1 MGYLAQLLMADPQ
14 VALVVAAH
22 PDDET
27 IGAAGLMG
35 RFQRSY
41 VFHIT
46 DGAPHDRRFWTGADV
61 RTRAEYVRIRR
72 DELSRALSLAGI
84 EPGFASSLGVADLEA
99 VMALGALAQRVASLI
114 VQCQPSIV
122 VTHAYEGGHPDH
134 DAAACG
140 VWAATY
146 MVAQQGFTPPP
157 IVEMA
162 LYHGGPGHA
171 VTGHFLPRSSS
182 EPKAALEPEIE
193 LILTEDEK
201 WRKQAMLDCFGSQA
215 MALMSFRP
223 IEIERFRLAPEYDFT
238 QPPHPGPLLYEQ
250 RDFAVTGAAWREQAV
265 QGLRAL
271 GLLDQAGRLRPLDR
285 QHQASGHPG
294 SSAEPPRSGEAQS

>member
-1 MGYLAQLLMADPQ
+1 MMGYLAQLLMAEPQ

-35 RFQRSY
+35 RLQRSH
-41 VFHIT
+41 VFHVT
-46 DGAPHDRRFWTGADV
+46 DGAPHDPRFWTGADV

-72 DELSRALSLAGI
+72 DELARALSVAGI

-99 VMALGALAQRVASLI
+99 AMAVGAIAQRVASLLMKY
-114 VQCQPSIV
+114 QPSIV

-134 DAAACG
+134 DAASCG
-140 VWAATY
+140 VWAATHL
-146 MVAQQGFTPPP
+146 VVRAGFTPPP

-162 LYHGGPGHA
+162 LYHGNPGQL
-171 VTGHFLPRSSS
+171 VIGQFLPRPGA
-182 EPKAALEPEIE
+182 EPDADIEIV
-193 LILTEDEK
+193 LSEDET

-215 MALMSFRP
+215 MTLMSFRP
-223 IEIERFRLAPEYDFT
+223 IGVERFRLAPEYDFT

-250 RDFAVTGAAWREQAV
+250 RNFPITGAAWREQAV

-271 GLLDQAGRLRPLDR
+271 GLLDVKGQARSVSKKLR
-285 QHQASGHPG
+285 ASSHPG
-294 SSAEPPRSGEAQS
+294 TNPEQSRGGEAQS

>member
-1 MGYLAQLLMADPQ
+1 MMGYLAQLLMADPK

-35 RFQRSY
+35 RLQRSL
-41 VFHIT
+41 VFHLT
-46 DGAPHDRRFWTGADV
+46 DGAPHDRRFWTGAEV
-61 RTRAEYVRIRR
+61 RTRADYVRIRR

-99 VMALGALAQRVASLI
+99 AMALGAIAQRVASLI
-114 VQCQPSIV
+114 MQHQPSIV

-134 DAAACG
+134 DAASCG
-140 VWAATY
+140 VWAATHL
-146 MVAQQGFTPPP
+146 VARQGFTPPP

-162 LYHGGPGHA
+162 LYHGAPGEM
-171 VTGHFLPRSSS
+171 VVGHFLPGQNGAP
-182 EPKAALEPEIE
+182 EEELE
-193 LILTEDEK
+193 LVLDEDEK

-215 MALMSFRP
+215 MTLMSFRP

-250 RDFAVTGAAWREQAV
+250 RGFPITGADWRQQIV
-265 QGLRAL
+265 QSLGAL
-271 GLLDQAGRLRPLDR
+271 GLLD
-285 QHQASGHPG
+285 ASGRMRPIGKKRRASSHPG
-294 SSAEPPRSGEAQS
+294 TSPERPRGGEAQS

>member
-1 MGYLAQLLMADPQ
+1 MMGYLAQLLMAEPQ

-35 RFQRSY
+35 RLQRSH
-41 VFHIT
+41 VFHLT

-61 RTRAEYVRIRR
+61 RTRADYVRVRR
-72 DELSRALSLAGI
+72 DELARALRVAGI
-84 EPGFASSLGVADLEA
+84 EPSFASSLGVADLEA
-99 VMALGALAQRVASLI
+99 VMALGAIAQRVASLI
-114 VQCQPSIV
+114 MKYQPSIV

-134 DAAACG
+134 DAASCG
-140 VWAATY
+140 VWAATHL
-146 MVAQQGFTPPP
+146 VARQGFTPPP

-162 LYHGGPGHA
+162 LYHGHSGRI
-171 VTGHFLPRSSS
+171 VVGHFLPRPGA
-182 EPKAALEPEIE
+182 EPDADIE
-193 LILTEDEK
+193 LVLSEDEK

-215 MALMSFRP
+215 MTLMPFRP

-238 QPPHPGPLLYEQ
+238 EPPHPGPLLYEQ
-250 RDFAVTGAAWREQAV
+250 RDFPMNGAAWREQAA

-271 GLLDQAGRLRPLDR
+271 GLLDARGQTRPLGKKR
-285 QHQASGHPG
+285 RASSHPG
-294 SSAEPPRSGEAQS
+294 TNPDHSRGGEAQS

>member
-1 MGYLAQLLMADPQ
+1 MMGYLAQLLATDPQ

-27 IGAAGLMG
+27 IGAAGFMG
-35 RFQRSY
+35 RLQRSY

-61 RTRAEYVRIRR
+61 RTRADYVRIRR
-72 DELSRALSLAGI
+72 DELSRALSVAGI

-99 VMALGALAQRVASLI
+99 VMAMGAIAQRVASLI
-114 VQCQPSIV
+114 MQCQPSIV
-122 VTHAYEGGHPDH
+122 ITHAYEGGHPDH
-134 DAAACG
+134 DAASCG
-140 VWAATY
+140 VWAATQL
-146 MVAQQGFTPPP
+146 VAQQGLTPPP
-157 IVEMA
+157 VVEMA

-171 VTGHFLPRSSS
+171 VIGQFLPGQGH
-182 EPKAALEPEIE
+182 EAEIE
-193 LILTEDEK
+193 IVLDEDEK

-215 MALMSFRP
+215 MTLMSFRP

-250 RDFAVTGAAWREQAV
+250 RDFPMTGAAWREQAA

-271 GLLDQAGRLRPLDR
+271 GLIDEAGRTRSQGK
-285 QHQASGHPG
+285 QHHASSLSG
-294 SSAEPPRSGEAQS
+294 SGAEPARSGEAQS